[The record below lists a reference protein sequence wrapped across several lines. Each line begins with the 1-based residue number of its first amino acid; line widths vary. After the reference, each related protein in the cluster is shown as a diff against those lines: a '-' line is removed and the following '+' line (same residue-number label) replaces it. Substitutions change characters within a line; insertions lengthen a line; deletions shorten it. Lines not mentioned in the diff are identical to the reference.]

1 MALTIEQ
8 EQEDGVAVLR
18 LRGDLDVH
26 TKEELQARLEELLDQ
41 GAETIRLDLTNVDY
55 IGSVAIAV
63 MVGVSKRLVRKGG
76 RLLVRPGSNET
87 RRHFGLLNLDTLL
100 DIEG

>member
-1 MALTIEQ
+1 
-8 EQEDGVAVLR
+8 
-18 LRGDLDVH
+18 
-26 TKEELQARLEELLDQ
+26 
-41 GAETIRLDLTNVDY
+41 
-55 IGSVAIAV
+55 